1 MESGPP
7 LPAAS
12 RSAALS
18 RNAGWDGTMLA
29 LSVAVPAIF
38 AVTHAANVADAAHD
52 EGLVRAVGLGWT
64 GALRALD
71 VVPAAALAWLPIGT
85 RAFRASLATAMVC
98 GAAGGLLFVLAR
110 RLLAACAPAPR
121 LGAAIAAIAS
131 TTATLSAAWQMEAAS
146 PGGSVL
152 GALLVFLP
160 PVLLLQDAWVQS
172 ARFALAF
179 AALTLGLTYEP
190 MVGATA
196 LAGAVAVLA
205 ARRDWP
211 RGKGTWRAMGAGAA
225 AGLLPAAVAI
235 AGARALPRPGLVLG
249 AGLLASPL
257 GEHGASGTAGP
268 LLFLRDEVGWL
279 SLALALVGAVVALT
293 LPRARPAALASM
305 AIVLL
310 GAAALALGVPAGDTR
325 YGAPVLGAI
334 GALGVLAGVAM
345 QSGVRA
351 VATARVPFAQA
362 SAVMIVVLEAT
373 FPVRAADEAEA
384 RTAPLSRGIAAAWD
398 DVAWGP
404 LPAGALVM
412 VGDPRLLTR
421 LVASRASGALRGDL
435 AVVPT
440 WELDGPL
447 ATRELVREPK
457 LSAFW
462 RDMALLSAPDEWSLS
477 SLAASRPLVMQYEP
491 RWDRAL
497 SRHLVPVGLLA
508 RYEAEPR
515 GMSDRRH
522 AIEELAPMRALL
534 VKDVVNVRDPELASL
549 TASLLRGR
557 ALALAASGDRELVA
571 HAIDD
576 LRAFAP
582 GDPVGAELVRRMVSS
597 GGKGPVDLKGLSPV
611 P

>member
-1 MESGPP
+1 MQSEPP

-12 RSAALS
+12 RSVALS
-18 RNAGWDGTMLA
+18 RNGWDQAMLVV
-29 LSVAVPAIF
+29 SMAVPAIF
-38 AVTHAANVADAAHD
+38 AITHAANVADAAHD

-71 VVPAAALAWLPIGT
+71 IVPAAALAWLPVGT

-98 GAAGGLLFVLAR
+98 GAAGGLLFFLAR

-121 LGAAIAAIAS
+121 LGPAIAAIAS

-146 PGGSVL
+146 PGGAVL

-160 PVLLLQDAWVQS
+160 PVLLLQDTWVQS
-172 ARFALAF
+172 ARFALAA

-196 LAGAVAVLA
+196 LAGSVAVLA
-205 ARRDWP
+205 ATREWP
-211 RGKGTWRAMGAGAA
+211 RGKGAWRAPGAGVV
-225 AGLLPAAVAI
+225 AGLVPLALAI
-235 AGARALPRPGLVLG
+235 AGARGIRRPGLALG

-293 LPRARPAALASM
+293 LARARPAALASM
-305 AIVLL
+305 AIVLS
-310 GAAALALGVPAGDTR
+310 GAAALAVGAPAGDTR
-325 YGAPVLGAI
+325 YGAPVLAAI

-373 FPVRAADEAEA
+373 FPVRAADEADA

-412 VGDPRLLTR
+412 VSDPRLLTR
-421 LVASRASGALRGDL
+421 LLASRASGAVRGDL

-440 WELDGPL
+440 WDLDGPL

-515 GMSDRRH
+515 GMSDRRR
-522 AIEELAPMRALL
+522 AIEELSTMRPLL
-534 VKDVVNVRDPELASL
+534 VRDVVTARDPELASL

-576 LRAFAP
+576 LRAFSP
-582 GDPVGAELVRRMVSS
+582 GDPVGAELVRRMVGS
-597 GGKGPVDLKGLSPV
+597 GGKGPIDLKGLSPTQ
-611 P
+611 